1 MIGLINVI
9 QINVDFHGEGNVKNK
24 IYFIKLLLKLTNILG
39 MLWINWNK
47 INQKVKMKFVHL
59 LIQLKLMIV
68 MMNGTAPLQSTAL
81 KHFNSTIK
89 FKLLKLFIYLL
100 FKTSTLN
107 ITNKL

>member
-1 MIGLINVI
+1 MIGLINAI

-24 IYFIKLLLKLTNILG
+24 IYFIKQLQKLIKTLG

-47 INQKVKMKFVHL
+47 INQRVKMKFVHL

-68 MMNGTAPLQSTAL
+68 MMNGTTSLQSTAF

-89 FKLLKLFIYLL
+89 FKLLKLCIYLL
-100 FKTSTLN
+100 FKTSTIN
-107 ITNKL
+107 ITNKI